1 MVMDISWFVVVGER
15 PMRVRL
21 VIVAALVIC
30 LLTLSACA
38 NPFSGILGGS
48 STVTSESNSSS
59 RLSGSSWVLT
69 QLHTDGKI
77 RALVPTAPI
86 TLQFQQGDGT
96 YIGSSGCNY
105 YNGAYVVS
113 GGRLTF
119 KFKSITQVAC
129 VGPIMSQEVT
139 YLNTMQQVRN
149 YELSGHTLM
158 LKDRIDE
165 VILIFSAA

>member
-1 MVMDISWFVVVGER
+1 MRLR
-15 PMRVRL
+15 P
-21 VIVAALVIC
+21 VIVVALVLC

-38 NPFSGILGGS
+38 NPLSGIFGGS
-48 STVTSESNSSS
+48 STATSVASSTS
-59 RLSGSSWVLT
+59 RLSGSSWVLA
-69 QLHTDGKI
+69 QLHADGKN
-77 RALVPTAPI
+77 RTLVPTTPI

-113 GGRLTF
+113 GERLTF
-119 KFKSITQVAC
+119 KFKSVTQVAC

-149 YELSGHTLM
+149 YELSGHILTL
-158 LKDRIDE
+158 RNRGDE
-165 VILIFSAA
+165 VILIFTAA

>member
-1 MVMDISWFVVVGER
+1 
-15 PMRVRL
+15 MRVRP
-21 VIVAALVIC
+21 VIAAVLVIC
-30 LLTLSACA
+30 LLTLSACV
-38 NPFSGILGGS
+38 NPLSSILGGS
-48 STVTSESNSSS
+48 SNDTAVSSSTS
-59 RLSGSSWVLT
+59 RLSGSSWILT
-69 QLHTDGKI
+69 QLHTDGKN

-119 KFKSITQVAC
+119 KFKSVTQVAC

-149 YELSGHTLM
+149 YELSGHSLTL
-158 LKDRIDE
+158 RNRGDE
-165 VILIFSAA
+165 VILIFTAA